1 MALERLGRGMQ
12 IALVGGVF
20 AAGFVCGSLGRGRA
34 DAQLKEMGGA
44 VMKQA
49 GEQGGALG
57 SASQLA
63 TAIGDMQQHVDGLQK
78 NIETLKKVKTAIGG

>member
-1 MALERLGRGMQ
+1 MTLERLGHGMQ

-57 SASQLA
+57 SVSQLA

-78 NIETLKKVKTAIGG
+78 NIETLKQVKTAIGG

>member
-1 MALERLGRGMQ
+1 MTLERLGRGMQ

-34 DAQLKEMGGA
+34 DAQLKEIGGA

-49 GEQGGALG
+49 GEQGGAAG
-57 SASQLA
+57 SVSQLA

-78 NIETLKKVKTAIGG
+78 NIETLKTVKAAIGG